1 MKEDITVI
9 KDCYLYKILD
19 QNMYLSHGKCCKLRD
34 KSGMYSLEGKI
45 NSFPQGNYR
54 LVEEITKV
62 PIIFQTC

>member
-34 KSGMYSLEGKI
+34 KSGMYSLDKF
-45 NSFPQGNYR
+45 FPSRKLQASWGDN
-54 LVEEITKV
+54 
-62 PIIFQTC
+62 